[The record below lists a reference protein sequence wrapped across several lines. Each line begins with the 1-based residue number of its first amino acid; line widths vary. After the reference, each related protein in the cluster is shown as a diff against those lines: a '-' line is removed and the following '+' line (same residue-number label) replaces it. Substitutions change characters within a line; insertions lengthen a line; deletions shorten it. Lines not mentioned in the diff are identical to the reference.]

1 MGFIRLGE
9 HTFLNMDAVKMVS
22 IRSSY
27 TRVRFIDDNYADFTD
42 QWEKNLVDY
51 LDTVSENAKRDTE
64 KTDGAKC
71 PAAPKREPESI
82 LDMLIFNHE
91 VGFNPNGRVRSLVIA
106 NRGTFKTFRDF
117 YKLSRE
123 QYMKYRGFGK
133 GSFDNLNE
141 SLAVIGL
148 PEIK

>member
-1 MGFIRLGE
+1 MDIIKFGSN
-9 HTFLNMDAVKMVS
+9 TWLNVGVVLMVQK
-22 IRSSY
+22 RDSY
-27 TRVRFIDDNYADFTD
+27 TRIWFVDGDYKDITGE
-42 QWEKNLVDY
+42 WEKNMVRF
-51 LDTVSENAKRDTE
+51 LDTASENAKRDTE

-71 PAAPKREPESI
+71 HAAPKREPESI
-82 LDMLIFNHE
+82 LDMLIFNHD

-106 NRGTFKTFRDF
+106 NRGTFKTSRDF
-117 YKLSRE
+117 YKLNRK

-133 GSFDNLNE
+133 CSFDNLNE